1 MTAKVAQFFFWFGL
15 GLLAYAE
22 AGYLALL
29 ALIARFR
36 RTDAPVTEIEPDVTI
51 LIAAYNEA
59 TVIRAKLENTLALD
73 YPSEKRQIIVVS
85 DGATDRTDDIAREYA
100 ADGVM
105 LHALPERLGKVPALR
120 TAEPRITGE
129 IVLFSDADS
138 MYERDALRKL
148 VRHFADPKVGAVSG
162 HETRIAS
169 SATGRGKG
177 EGLYVRLDN
186 AIKRLEGQVGSQVM
200 VNGGFFA
207 ARRALLPFIPD
218 HLTHDGIVPAS
229 LHLQGYRTAYEPGAR
244 STEVYALDS
253 GADFARRIR
262 TVLQAVQSYLYVKPA
277 LNPLRS
283 GFYAIQIWSHRFLR
297 WLVLPVLAVIA
308 ASGLLLT
315 RPNFAGARA
324 ARFYRLASATQFLC
338 YVLAF
343 FGGLLDRR
351 GKRPAVFYFP
361 FYFLYVHA
369 AAFVAVLQAV
379 SGRRITTWRP
389 TERAPGQPAQAHQS
403 PGQEETA
410 AGTSTARP
418 LHPATETVTRE
429 RVRP

>member
-1 MTAKVAQFFFWFGL
+1 MAAKVTQFFFWLGL

-22 AGYLALL
+22 VGYLALL
-29 ALIARFR
+29 ALIARLR
-36 RTDAPVTEIEPDVTI
+36 RSHAVGAAIEPHVTI
-51 LIAAYNEA
+51 LIAAYNEEK
-59 TVIRAKLENTLALD
+59 VIRAKLENTLALD
-73 YPSEKRQIIVVS
+73 YPPAKRQIIVVS
-85 DGATDRTDDIAREYA
+85 DGATDATDDIAREYA
-100 ADGVM
+100 SRGVI
-105 LHALPERLGKVPALR
+105 LHELPERLGKVPALR

-138 MYERDALRKL
+138 MYDPDALRKL

-162 HETRIAS
+162 RETRVAS
-169 SATGRGKG
+169 TATGRGKG

-207 ARRALLPFIPD
+207 TRRELLPFIPN
-218 HLTHDGIVPAS
+218 HLTHDAIVPVN
-229 LHLQGYRTAYEPGAR
+229 LQLQGYRTAYEPEAR

-253 GADFARRIR
+253 RADFARRIR

-297 WLVLPVLAVIA
+297 WLVLPILLVIA
-308 ASGLLLT
+308 ASSLLLS
-315 RPNFAGARA
+315 RA
-324 ARFYRLASATQFLC
+324 NPFYRLATTAQLLC
-338 YVLAF
+338 YVLASV
-343 FGGLLDRR
+343 GGLLDRR
-351 GKRPAVFYFP
+351 GKRPAIFYYP

-369 AAFVAVLQAV
+369 AAFVAVLQSV

-389 TERAPGQPAQAHQS
+389 TERAPGQPPPAQHA
-403 PGQEETA
+403 PGKRETTE
-410 AGTSTARP
+410 GTATARP
-418 LHPATETVTRE
+418 LQPALESPTGEK
-429 RVRP
+429 VRP